1 MDGPLGFLGQT
12 SSVSWHMT
20 SAEDCGPARRVVALP
35 PGLLGD
41 LRGHLTAFVAPD
53 AGALVFTGP
62 KGAALRR
69 SNFQK
74 CWIRALT
81 AAGLDDRGL
90 HSTICATREIHS
102 PRNPAPPCRISWR
115 AWGTPVLGPR
125 ASTCTRPRTGTW
137 PSRRPSIASCPLRHR
152 ARNGHAGVWVG
163 SDESQAEEE

>member
-1 MDGPLGFLGQT
+1 MDGPLGFLGET

-81 AAGLDDRGL
+81 AAGLDHRDL
-90 HSTICATREIHS
+90 HFHDLRHTGNTLTAQSGATLPDLMARMGH
-102 PRNPAPPCRISWR
+102 
-115 AWGTPVLGPR
+115 
-125 ASTCTRPRTGTW
+125 ASTRAA
-137 PSRRPSIASCPLRHR
+137 SIYLHMTS
-152 ARNGHAGVWVG
+152 
-163 SDESQAEEE
+163 